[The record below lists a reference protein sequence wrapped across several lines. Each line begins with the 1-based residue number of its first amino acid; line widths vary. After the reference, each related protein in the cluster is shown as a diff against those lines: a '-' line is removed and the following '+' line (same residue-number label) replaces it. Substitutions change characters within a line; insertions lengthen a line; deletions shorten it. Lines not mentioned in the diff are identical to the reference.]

1 MLTKKGVFINMNE
14 NEIKVYGAMWCGDCR
29 RSKKFLD
36 SQKIAYTWI
45 DVEQDD
51 TARETM
57 QTYNGGRQSIPTI
70 VFADGTVL
78 VEPSNAELGQK
89 LGLSSVR

>member
-1 MLTKKGVFINMNE
+1 MSNE
-14 NEIKVYGAMWCGDCR
+14 QNSLKVYGAMWCGDCR

-36 SQKIAYTWI
+36 SQGVAYQWI

-51 TARETM
+51 TARQTM
-57 QTYNGGRQSIPTI
+57 QEYNGGLQSIPTI

-78 VEPSNAELGQK
+78 VEPSNAQLGEK
-89 LGLSSVR
+89 LGLNATR